1 MPLAGTFQ
9 AFKEKNFSYN
19 KVITFYVPLNMAV
32 KTLTNVGN
40 SKAVILPKRLI
51 EKYKLDHIILKETE
65 KGILIVPA
73 QDSFQEKLEALRQQ
87 RSKVYERMTAQASDP
102 EAIAYYQSEEALGD
116 VDVDIIDP

>member
-1 MPLAGTFQ
+1 
-9 AFKEKNFSYN
+9 
-19 KVITFYVPLNMAV
+19 MAV